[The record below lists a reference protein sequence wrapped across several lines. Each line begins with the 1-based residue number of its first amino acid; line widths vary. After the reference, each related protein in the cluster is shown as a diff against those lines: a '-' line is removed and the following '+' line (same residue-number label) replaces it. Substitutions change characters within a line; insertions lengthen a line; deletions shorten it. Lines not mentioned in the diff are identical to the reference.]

1 MMRRSSFLITS
12 LGLLIITSLTSAAE
26 SVKPIALLEELRTLR
41 KQATE
46 RQRRLI
52 FNNDGNEPVY
62 LCQNTS
68 PEELLGHRTTAL
80 AGSQVDS
87 LFYCTWSSG
96 FGVFTHGTK
105 VGQVMS
111 SKEALFAKNL
121 TPEMLAAGT
130 DPLRVMTEFGHKNGM
145 EVFWSFR
152 MNDTHDGSTA
162 EYGPVMFRYN
172 RLKNEHPEWLIG
184 SPQQKP
190 KFGAWSAVDFTS
202 AEIRDLAFRYVE
214 EVCQNYDVDGVE
226 LDFFRHPVFFKRAA
240 VTGTECNDEERA
252 LMTDMLRRIRTMTE
266 AEGMKRGRPILISV
280 RVPDSVEYCRA
291 IGLDLEHWLADG
303 LLDLLMPSGYFQL
316 NEWSYSVALG
326 HKHGVKVYP
335 SLDESRVRD
344 PAALKLRRS
353 VQTYRGRALEAWRA
367 GADGVYLFN
376 SFNLNSPVWREL
388 GSPDTLASLDHDY
401 FASIRGLGGAAG
413 GTYPHADFVRIPVLN
428 PAKPIAIK
436 PGASAEVTF
445 NVGDDSAL
453 KNEARVTL
461 RLQFKTPLSADAL
474 TVNLNGSSLTTGT
487 VKDHWLEFQVAPKD
501 LKLGMNTVRLT
512 LAPKAKSIAW
522 TDLHCTVRFPKKPTR

>member
-1 MMRRSSFLITS
+1 MMRLSSSVITS
-12 LGLLIITSLTSAAE
+12 LGLLLITAETSG
-26 SVKPIALLEELRTLR
+26 KPIASLDELRVLR

-46 RQRRLI
+46 RQRRVI

-68 PEELLGHRTTAL
+68 PEELLSHRTAPL

-111 SKEALFAKNL
+111 SKEALFSKNL

-162 EYGPVMFRYN
+162 EYGPVMFRAN
-172 RLKNEHPEWLIG
+172 RLKNEHPELLIG
-184 SPQQKP
+184 TPQQKP
-190 KFGAWSAVDFTS
+190 KFGAWSAVDFTH

-252 LMTDMLRRIRTMTE
+252 LMTDMLLRIRTMTE
-266 AEGMKRGRPILISV
+266 TEGMKRGRPILVAV

-291 IGLDLEHWLADG
+291 IGLDLERWFADG

-353 VQTYRGRALEAWRA
+353 VQTYRGRALKAWRA

-376 SFNLNSPVWREL
+376 SFNPNSPLWREL

-436 PGASAEVTF
+436 PGAAVEATF
-445 NVGDDSAL
+445 ITGDDATL
-453 KNEARVTL
+453 KSEARVML
-461 RLQFKTPLSADAL
+461 RLQFKTPVSADAL

-487 VKDHWLEFQVAPKD
+487 VMDNWLEFQVATRN
-501 LKLGMNTVRLT
+501 LKLGMNTVQLT
-512 LAPKAKSIAW
+512 LAPEAKAIAW
-522 TDLHCTVRFPKKPTR
+522 TDLHCQVRFPKKPTR